1 MIVLLLSG
9 SIGLLNAQ
17 NVKEKAILDNTEQ
30 FYLSSKYVQGE
41 NYKIQVGL
49 PNGYYSSQKSYPV
62 VYVLDGDVVFG
73 MTKEITGLLMLGNEI
88 KDILVVGISYG
99 KGIDDWWNK
108 RQRDYLPDKDT
119 LQGKYFPY
127 SGGTDNFIKF
137 LQYELFPVINK
148 NYRTIPDSSTLSG
161 ESGAGLLGSLI
172 LFTHPELFKNYIII
186 EPSLWWNHLNNKS
199 MLNLESEYYS
209 HHKELNKTVYLVYG
223 IEGDI
228 DHAENMEKT
237 ANELIQR
244 LQSRNYQGLK
254 LVTRIF
260 DEETHYSI
268 YSTAF
273 TNGLKA
279 IFKL

>member
-1 MIVLLLSG
+1 MIVLILIG
-9 SIGLLNAQ
+9 SFGIINAQ
-17 NVKEKAILDNTEQ
+17 NVKEKAYLDNTEQ
-30 FYLSSKYVQGE
+30 FSISSKYVQDE
-41 NYKIQVGL
+41 NYRIQVGL
-49 PNGYYSSQKSYPV
+49 PKNYNSSQKSYPV

-73 MTKEITGLLMLGNEI
+73 MTKEIAGLLMLANEI
-88 KDILVVGISYG
+88 KDIVVVGISYG
-99 KGIDDWWNK
+99 KGIDAWLDK

-137 LQYELFPVINK
+137 LQYELFPAINK

-161 ESGAGLLGSLI
+161 ESGAGLLGTLI

-186 EPSLWWNHLNNKS
+186 EPSLWWNHWNNKS
-199 MLNLESEYYS
+199 MLNLESEYFS
-209 HHKELNKTVYLVYG
+209 NHKELNKTVYIVYG

-228 DHAENMEKT
+228 GHAERMERT

-254 LVTRIF
+254 LGTRIF
-260 DEETHYSI
+260 DGETHYSI

-279 IFKL
+279 IFKP